1 MFSANDKYFAVNYHY
16 VEDPHP
22 KSGGISPCSVAEFD
36 RQIGYLSKN
45 FKIVSLEEVYEAA
58 VSGKEGRYCAIT
70 FDDGLKDNYVNA
82 LPILKKYGT
91 TATFFIITS
100 VFEKRLPAA
109 HKIHILLSKFSAD
122 QMIDLFHGFLG
133 EFYPDLK
140 NQYQIP
146 KDRRLT
152 TERRMHEDVLRA
164 NFKETMIALPED
176 VRSQFLRYG
185 FKINKLNEE
194 KISGH
199 LFLSQEEIRELRDA
213 GMQIGSHSHG
223 HYSMAGDNEDVLRK
237 DVRLSKEILSG
248 ITGDVPKS
256 FSYPHGRSSSVA
268 EKVLREEGFDIAV
281 TIERRNIE
289 KTDGPFSI
297 PRYDTMDIKGYL
309 DEQKI

>member
-1 MFSANDKYFAVNYHY
+1 MFSPNDKYFVVNYHY

-22 KSGGISPCSVAEFD
+22 KSAGISPCAISEFD
-36 RQIGYLSKN
+36 RQIGYLSNN
-45 FKIVSLEEVYEAA
+45 FTIVSLEEVYKAA
-58 VSGKEGRYCAIT
+58 QSGAEGKFCAIT

-82 LPILKKYGT
+82 LPILKKYKAA
-91 TATFFIITS
+91 ATFFIITS
-100 VFEKRLPAA
+100 VFERRLPAA
-109 HKIHILLSKFSAD
+109 HKIHILLSKFNAD
-122 QMIDLFHGFLG
+122 QMIDLFHNFLG

-152 TERRMHEDVLRA
+152 TERRMHEDVVRA
-164 NFKETMIALPED
+164 NFKETMISLPED

-199 LFLSQEEIRELRDA
+199 LFLSQEEIKVLRGA

-223 HYSMAGDNEDVLRK
+223 HYSMASDDEEVLRK

-248 ITGDVPKS
+248 ITGEVPKL
-256 FSYPHGRSSSVA
+256 FSYPHGRSGSA
-268 EKVLREEGFDIAV
+268 AKKVLREEGFDLAV
-281 TIERRNIE
+281 TIERKKIE